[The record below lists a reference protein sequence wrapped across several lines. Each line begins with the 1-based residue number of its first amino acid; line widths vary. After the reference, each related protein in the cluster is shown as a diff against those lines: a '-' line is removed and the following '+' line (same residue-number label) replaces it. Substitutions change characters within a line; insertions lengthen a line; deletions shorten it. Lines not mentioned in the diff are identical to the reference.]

1 MIDIATSFH
10 LQQPPHPPPPPNGIL
25 RISPLPPAFLLLLL
39 LLLLLVHDGE
49 RVGAQWQTVSLWC
62 LSDVT
67 SNCHGALCTNLMLA
81 VGMRDSFCIPGE
93 SSSLGR
99 ICILPALSQHG
110 DPVWP
115 SLFGPQFEWS
125 KMQKGMAVRCRY
137 RCRCNPRLSKQRLV
151 HVCWG
156 VGAATFWNFE
166 CWHSQFGF
174 LWPSMDIRAFD
185 VVLS

>member
-1 MIDIATSFH
+1 MLQFLCLQMCVYGRGVIPQGGDGGPSLEGH
-10 LQQPPHPPPPPNGIL
+10 LPGGGGGP
-25 RISPLPPAFLLLLL
+25 S
-39 LLLLLVHDGE
+39 
-49 RVGAQWQTVSLWC
+49 SLGWG
-62 LSDVT
+62 T
-67 SNCHGALCTNLMLA
+67 TRGGGTNLMLA

-125 KMQKGMAVRCRY
+125 KMQKGMPVRCRY